1 MYLIKDRIGRFLK
14 VNIDNKIKFVN
25 NETLADVFPSEREAN
40 DFIRKTFKKKTRKNY
55 RVTKSND
62 DYVSDLKAYQSV
74 DEQEINDNYI
84 KSLQAFDEIINTY
97 LNPEI
102 EKYTKQ
108 LREYDYMILDIRHW
122 LRDKK
127 TKLNACQGYQ
137 VMKKLQ
143 DIERMR
149 ADCKE
154 ELQRIA
160 ILRGN
165 IRKSCNKA
173 ESFEYEEYKYRQIE
187 NMEDFLF
194 SNNSL

>member
-1 MYLIKDRIGRFLK
+1 MYLIKDRLSRYLK
-14 VNIDNKIKFVN
+14 ISIDNKITYTP
-25 NETLADVFPSEREAN
+25 NECLATPFPSEREAN

-55 RVTKSND
+55 RVTKGNN
-62 DYVSDLKAYQSV
+62 DYVSDLKTYQPV
-74 DEQEINDNYI
+74 DEQEINNNYI
-84 KSLQAFDEIINTY
+84 KSIQAFDEIINTY